1 MTNRSILIGAVLHSI
16 YKTSPAPTD
25 KLLCSAFCWMAKLTG
40 EDFGPRDIPVYET
53 IRSILRDYPDG
64 QIFKVLNS
72 ICHLTLIL
80 KKKLLAKLI

>member
-1 MTNRSILIGAVLHSI
+1 
-16 YKTSPAPTD
+16 
-25 KLLCSAFCWMAKLTG
+25 MAKLTG